1 MKTWRTLLLMRSDS
15 TTIKS
20 KQIKINRGIFQG
32 DTLSP
37 IWFCMALHPLSIIL
51 KNIRYGL
58 VINKSSQVSIYH
70 RLFMD
75 DLKFDAANFEQ
86 LGRMLE
92 IVATFSESIIMEMGV
107 EKCAVL
113 EVRRGKIQE
122 SKGVTLMNNI
132 TITVLKKDESY
143 KYLGIKQVLEIKTS
157 EKKESFK

>member
-1 MKTWRTLLLMRSDS
+1 
-15 TTIKS
+15 
-20 KQIKINRGIFQG
+20 
-32 DTLSP
+32 
-37 IWFCMALHPLSIIL
+37 
-51 KNIRYGL
+51 
-58 VINKSSQVSIYH
+58 
-70 RLFMD
+70 MD

-107 EKCAVL
+107 EECAVL

>member
-1 MKTWRTLLLMRSDS
+1 
-15 TTIKS
+15 
-20 KQIKINRGIFQG
+20 
-32 DTLSP
+32 
-37 IWFCMALHPLSIIL
+37 
-51 KNIRYGL
+51 
-58 VINKSSQVSIYH
+58 
-70 RLFMD
+70 MD